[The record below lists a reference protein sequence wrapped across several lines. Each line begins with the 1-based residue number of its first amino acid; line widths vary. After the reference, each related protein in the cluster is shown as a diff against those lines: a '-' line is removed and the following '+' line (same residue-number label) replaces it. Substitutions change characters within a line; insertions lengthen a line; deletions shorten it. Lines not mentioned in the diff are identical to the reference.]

1 MYTKEFLSTQ
11 YIYSAIFIVF
21 FSIFSSNIFSQEGGM
36 SDQFLESLPDSVR
49 GQMEDQNSQADNE
62 IEKLFRAD
70 TSTKKNKEILSTL
83 SRQLEALEEKM
94 NQGDKSSMMGL
105 QRFGD
110 SFFSSIQSSFMPINM
125 PNLSSD
131 YIVDVG
137 DSFNLELSGKSSD
150 NHELTVQRDGSLII
164 PKIGKLNVA
173 GQSLIMVESAVSNLI
188 QTTSLGITHF
198 LSLSKLR
205 DVQIL
210 MLGGI
215 ESPGIYTISGGS
227 SILSALNVAG
237 GIADNGSFRKIELR
251 RGGNVIHTVDLY
263 DIFIFGKFDST
274 FTLRSGD
281 SIFVSPSSL
290 NIPVSG
296 GVNNS
301 AIYEA
306 LPNQTIAEM
315 IDFAGGFSES
325 FIGFNSVLVNRVD
338 LNSTEIIKVSVDQ
351 INEFKVLPRDSI
363 QAPSFSNVKEPMQQ
377 VEITGKV
384 KRPGKY
390 YFLQGET
397 LSSVIKRAGG
407 YKAGAY
413 IYGGALFRTDALEKE
428 KLYAEINYTDTLNYI
443 VGNIGRPNT
452 TISTTALEM
461 IMEEL
466 KSKQYSGRVIANFNT
481 EFLRSNPGMDL
492 VLADN
497 DKIVIPELEKVV
509 YLFGEFKNPINTT
522 YSSDLSLK
530 NYLRLAGGLKKT
542 ANKELIVID
551 PDGRSHVYSAG
562 LMGWSRGS
570 IDIYPGSIIYAP
582 RDVGK
587 LEGVMY
593 AATLSPILS
602 SLALSLA
609 SLNSINN

>member
-21 FSIFSSNIFSQEGGM
+21 FSIFSSYIFSQEGDLSGE
-36 SDQFLESLPDSVR
+36 FLDSLPDSVR
-49 GQMEDQNSQADNE
+49 GQMEDQNSQTENE

-70 TSTKKNKEILSTL
+70 TSAKKNKEILSTL
-83 SRQLEALEEKM
+83 SRQLDSIEQKM

-173 GQSLIMVESAVSNLI
+173 GQSLMMVESAVSNLF

-205 DVQIL
+205 DIQIL

-338 LNSTEIIKVSVDQ
+338 LNSTEIIKVPVDQ

-377 VEITGKV
+377 VEIIGKV

-481 EFLRSNPGMDL
+481 EFLRTNPGMDL

-509 YLFGEFKNPINTT
+509 YLFGEFKSPINTT

-530 NYLRLAGGLKKT
+530 NYLSLAGGLKKT

-551 PDGRSHVYSAG
+551 PDGKAHVYSSG
-562 LMGWSRGS
+562 LLWWSRGS
-570 IDIYPGSIIYAP
+570 IDIYPGSIIYAA

-587 LEGVMY
+587 VEGLMY

-609 SLNSINN
+609 SVNSISN

>member
-1 MYTKEFLSTQ
+1 M
-11 YIYSAIFIVF
+11 
-21 FSIFSSNIFSQEGGM
+21 
-36 SDQFLESLPDSVR
+36 
-49 GQMEDQNSQADNE
+49 
-62 IEKLFRAD
+62 
-70 TSTKKNKEILSTL
+70 STL
-83 SRQLEALEEKM
+83 SRQLDSLEEKM
-94 NQGDKSSMMGL
+94 NQGDKSSMLGL

-110 SFFSSIQSSFMPINM
+110 SFFRSIQSSFMPINM
-125 PNLSSD
+125 PNLGSD

-137 DSFNLELSGKSSD
+137 DSFNLELTGKSSD
-150 NHELTVQRDGSLII
+150 SYELTVQRDGSLII

-377 VEITGKV
+377 VEIIGKV

-428 KLYAEINYTDTLNYI
+428 KRYAEINYTDTLNYI
-443 VGNIGRPNT
+443 AGNIGKPNT
-452 TISTTALEM
+452 NISTTALEM

-481 EFLRSNPGMDL
+481 EFLRTNPGMDL

-522 YSSDLSLK
+522 YSSGLSLK

-593 AATLSPILS
+593 AATYHQY
-602 SLALSLA
+602 
-609 SLNSINN
+609 

>member
-21 FSIFSSNIFSQEGGM
+21 FSIFSSYIFSQEGGM
-36 SDQFLESLPDSVR
+36 SGEFLESLPDSVR
-49 GQMEDQNSQADNE
+49 GQMEDQNSQTENE

-70 TSTKKNKEILSTL
+70 TSAKKNKEILSTL
-83 SRQLEALEEKM
+83 SRQLDSIEQKM

-125 PNLSSD
+125 PNLGSD

-137 DSFNLELSGKSSD
+137 DSFNLELTGKSSD
-150 NHELTVQRDGSLII
+150 SYELTVQRDGSLII

-173 GQSLIMVESAVSNLI
+173 GQSLMMVESAVSNLF

-205 DVQIL
+205 DIQIL

-237 GIADNGSFRKIELR
+237 GIAENGSFRKIELR

-377 VEITGKV
+377 VEIIGKV

-428 KLYAEINYTDTLNYI
+428 KRYAEINYTDTLNYI
-443 VGNIGRPNT
+443 AGNIGKPNT
-452 TISTTALEM
+452 NISSTALEM

-481 EFLRSNPGMDL
+481 EFLRTNPGMDL

-522 YSSDLSLK
+522 YSSGLSLK

-551 PDGRSHVYSAG
+551 PDGQAHVYSAG
-562 LMGWSRGS
+562 LLGWSRGS
-570 IDIYPGSIIYAP
+570 IEIYPGSIIYAP

-587 LEGVMY
+587 LEGVVY
-593 AATLSPILS
+593 AATISPIIS
-602 SLALSLA
+602 SVALSLA
-609 SLNSINN
+609 SLNSISN

>member
-21 FSIFSSNIFSQEGGM
+21 FSIFSSYIFSQEGGM
-36 SDQFLESLPDSVR
+36 SGEFLESLPDSVR
-49 GQMEDQNSQADNE
+49 GQMEDQNSQTENE

-70 TSTKKNKEILSTL
+70 TSAKKNKEILSTL
-83 SRQLEALEEKM
+83 SRQLDSIEQKM
-94 NQGDKSSMMGL
+94 NQGNKSSMMGL

-125 PNLSSD
+125 PNLGSD

-137 DSFNLELSGKSSD
+137 DSFNLELTGKSSD
-150 NHELTVQRDGSLII
+150 SYELTVQRDGSLII

-173 GQSLIMVESAVSNLI
+173 GQSLMMVESAVSNLF

-205 DVQIL
+205 DIQIL

-237 GIADNGSFRKIELR
+237 GIAENGSFRKIELR

-377 VEITGKV
+377 VEIIGKV

-428 KLYAEINYTDTLNYI
+428 KRYAEINYTDTLNYI
-443 VGNIGRPNT
+443 AGNIGKPNT
-452 TISTTALEM
+452 NISSTALEM

-481 EFLRSNPGMDL
+481 EFLRTNPGMDL

-522 YSSDLSLK
+522 YSSGLSLK

-551 PDGRSHVYSAG
+551 PDGQVSCLFCWSFGMVQG
-562 LMGWSRGS
+562 L
-570 IDIYPGSIIYAP
+570 Y
-582 RDVGK
+582 
-587 LEGVMY
+587 
-593 AATLSPILS
+593 
-602 SLALSLA
+602 
-609 SLNSINN
+609 

>member
-1 MYTKEFLSTQ
+1 
-11 YIYSAIFIVF
+11 
-21 FSIFSSNIFSQEGGM
+21 
-36 SDQFLESLPDSVR
+36 
-49 GQMEDQNSQADNE
+49 
-62 IEKLFRAD
+62 
-70 TSTKKNKEILSTL
+70 
-83 SRQLEALEEKM
+83 
-94 NQGDKSSMMGL
+94 MMGL

-110 SFFSSIQSSFMPINM
+110 AFFSSIQSSFMPINM

-137 DSFNLELSGKSSD
+137 DSFNLQLTGKSSD
-150 NHELTVQRDGSLII
+150 DYELTVQRDGSLII

-173 GQSLIMVESAVSNLI
+173 GKSLMQVESSVSSLI

-198 LSLSKLR
+198 LSLTKLR
-205 DVQIL
+205 DIQIL

-215 ESPGIYTISGGS
+215 QSPGIYTISGGS
-227 SILSALNVAG
+227 SVLSALNVAG
-237 GIADNGSFRKIELR
+237 GISDNGSYRKIELR
-251 RGGNVIHTVDLY
+251 RGGEVIHTVDLY

-306 LPNQTIAEM
+306 LPNQTLAEM
-315 IDFAGGFSES
+315 INFAGGFSES

-338 LNSTEIIKVSVDQ
+338 LNRSEIIKVPVDK

-377 VEITGKV
+377 VEIIGKV

-413 IYGGALFRTDALEKE
+413 IYGGALFREDALEKE
-428 KLYAEINYTDTLNYI
+428 KIYAEINYTDTLSYI
-443 VGNIGRPNT
+443 VGNIGKPNT
-452 TISTTALEM
+452 TISTTALEL

-466 KSKQYSGRVIANFNT
+466 KSKQYTGRVIANFNT

-530 NYLRLAGGLKKT
+530 NYLRLAGGLKKS
-542 ANKELIVID
+542 ANKDLIVID
-551 PDGRSHVYSAG
+551 PDGQAHVYSSG
-562 LMGWSRGS
+562 LIGWSRDS

>member
-1 MYTKEFLSTQ
+1 MYSKELLSTQ

-70 TSTKKNKEILSTL
+70 TSAKKNKEILSTL
-83 SRQLEALEEKM
+83 SRQLDSIEQKM

-125 PNLSSD
+125 PNLGSD

-137 DSFNLELSGKSSD
+137 DSFNLELTGKSSD
-150 NHELTVQRDGSLII
+150 SYELTVQRDGSLII

-173 GQSLIMVESAVSNLI
+173 GQSLMMVESAVSNLF

-205 DVQIL
+205 DIQIL

-237 GIADNGSFRKIELR
+237 GIAENGSFRKIELR

-377 VEITGKV
+377 VEIIGKV

-428 KLYAEINYTDTLNYI
+428 KRYAEINYTDTLNYI
-443 VGNIGRPNT
+443 AGNIGKPNT
-452 TISTTALEM
+452 NISSTALEM

-481 EFLRSNPGMDL
+481 EFLRTNPGMDL

-522 YSSDLSLK
+522 YSSGLSLK

-551 PDGRSHVYSAG
+551 PDGQAHVYSAG
-562 LMGWSRGS
+562 LLGWSRGS

-587 LEGVMY
+587 LEGVVY
-593 AATLSPILS
+593 AATISPIIS
-602 SLALSLA
+602 SVALSLA
-609 SLNSINN
+609 SLNSISN